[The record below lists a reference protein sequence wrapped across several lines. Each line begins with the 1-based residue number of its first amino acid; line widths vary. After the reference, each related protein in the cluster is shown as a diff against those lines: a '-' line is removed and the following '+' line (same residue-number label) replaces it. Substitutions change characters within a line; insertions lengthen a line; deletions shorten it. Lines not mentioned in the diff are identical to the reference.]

1 MEKIN
6 HALNLLHISLTEEQL
21 KKFYNFYN
29 LTVEKNKQINLTTI
43 IDFDEFILKH
53 YMDSLSIDL
62 LRNESKEVTECLE
75 SSHTKVLDLG
85 TGGGYPGIPLAL
97 YYEKSH
103 FTLMDSLQK
112 RIRFLEEAV
121 ANLAVANVSPIHGR
135 AEEFARKSEYR
146 EQFDLCTSRAVAN
159 LSTLC
164 EYALPFV
171 KIGGCFVS
179 YKSGQAQEEI
189 EAAKNAIQVLGG
201 KIISTYNFSLP
212 LDYASIDTFSQNTE
226 EQPTD
231 ETVMYRTLIV
241 IKKIKETPK
250 KYPRKAGTPS
260 KDPIY

>member
-6 HALNLLHISLTEEQL
+6 HALNLLDITLTDEQL
-21 KKFYNFYN
+21 EKFYNFYK
-29 LTVEKNKQINLTTI
+29 LIVEKNKQINLTAIT
-43 IDFDEFILKH
+43 DYEEFILKH

-75 SSHTKVLDLG
+75 SGNTKVLDLG
-85 TGGGYPGIPLAL
+85 TGGGFPGIPLAI
-97 YYEKSH
+97 YYEKPQ

-121 ANLAVANVSPIHGR
+121 AKLTVANVLPIHGR
-135 AEEFARKSEYR
+135 AEEFARKNEYR

-171 KIGGCFVS
+171 KAGGCFVS
-179 YKSGQAQEEI
+179 YKSGQSQEEI
-189 EAAKNAIQVLGG
+189 ETAKNAIRLLGG
-201 KIISTYNFSLP
+201 KVISIFNFSLP
-212 LDYASIDTFSQNTE
+212 LNYASIDTISQNKIRQT
-226 EQPTD
+226 TD
-231 ETVMYRTLIV
+231 ENMIYRTLIV
-241 IKKIKETPK
+241 IKKIEHTSK

-260 KDPIY
+260 KDPIH